1 MEASW
6 LWNRQAALREGQLQV
21 IPTRIVVGIFSLLC
35 AAIFFMAGLMADGV
49 LYALLGLAATAVA
62 QPLLYKILTQ
72 TTHQRRAIKPRSR
85 VGLIVQGLIFL
96 FFTFLL
102 GYGVAPGHVNLLVLI
117 LGYLVSAG
125 AAIVVSYWVCIPA
138 PQKPEETEEA
148 NEMEY

>member
-62 QPLLYKILTQ
+62 QPTS
-72 TTHQRRAIKPRSR
+72 AVPSSP
-85 VGLIVQGLIFL
+85 
-96 FFTFLL
+96 
-102 GYGVAPGHVNLLVLI
+102 APG
-117 LGYLVSAG
+117 
-125 AAIVVSYWVCIPA
+125 
-138 PQKPEETEEA
+138 
-148 NEMEY
+148 